1 MFRTRFLVAAIIL
14 GVVTVHATDVDSYK
28 HSIEQWHAGRVQRL
42 TAPDG
47 WLSLIGLEWLKPGA
61 NRVGSAA
68 DNDIVLKAGPAH
80 LGVVTLAADGKVQI
94 TLAADSGALVDGKPA
109 QHATLIDDA
118 HAGDA
123 TPTTV
128 SFGSASFHVIDR
140 DGRKGLRVKDT
151 DSPGRKHFVGIES
164 FPIDPSWRIEA
175 TWVPA
180 KPGET
185 LEMGSVIG
193 TIDKYPVPGKLE
205 FTRDGKHFEI
215 LPGGILSKGIMRS
228 YARTVGIDEAAWVER
243 FLDAS
248 REHGVA
254 ENENGWTEFVQ
265 NVGRSRARRRH
276 RGEWLRRFTGVG
288 LFVLILA
295 SFGWLVWQY
304 VSARALAETTA
315 PHSISSTV
323 ATSPNGNPTTQ

>member
-1 MFRTRFLVAAIIL
+1 MGQFGEELRKERVAR
-14 GVVTVHATDVDSYK
+14 GVALETISEKTKVVKRY
-28 HSIEQWHAGRVQRL
+28 L
-42 TAPDG
+42 TA
-47 WLSLIGLEWLKPGA
+47 LE
-61 NRVGSAA
+61 
-68 DNDIVLKAGPAH
+68 
-80 LGVVTLAADGKVQI
+80 T
-94 TLAADSGALVDGKPA
+94 
-109 QHATLIDDA
+109 
-118 HAGDA
+118 
-123 TPTTV
+123 
-128 SFGSASFHVIDR
+128 
-140 DGRKGLRVKDT
+140 
-151 DSPGRKHFVGIES
+151 E
-164 FPIDPSWRIEA
+164 
-175 TWVPA
+175 
-180 KPGET
+180 
-185 LEMGSVIG
+185 
-193 TIDKYPVPGKLE
+193 
-205 FTRDGKHFEI
+205 HFEI
-215 LPGGILSKGIMRS
+215 LPGGIPSKGIMRS